1 GALLGLSVA
10 GSQSQIFNFG
20 SLSTDESTLN
30 IKLRLGSGG
39 VLNADLLG
47 ATEVI
52 LYNGATK
59 VYQRSLQS
67 SLLHNTDLLN
77 LLQSGQP
84 ITMTFAPGRPFDRA
98 EVRLTSPVGVA
109 LLGDALRIYDV
120 QRYDGVN
127 CVNPLLDPVPT
138 ATADPFDEA
147 SCAGS
152 LLDFDNVD
160 FAHNAID
167 GNNETFATIYADAG
181 NLLVSGPT
189 AGFIE
194 MDLGQ
199 DVPANKTTYVRINY
213 D

>member
-1 GALLGLSVA
+1 
-10 GSQSQIFNFG
+10 
-20 SLSTDESTLN
+20 
-30 IKLRLGSGG
+30 
-39 VLNADLLG
+39 
-47 ATEVI
+47 
-52 LYNGATK
+52 
-59 VYQRSLQS
+59 
-67 SLLHNTDLLN
+67 
-77 LLQSGQP
+77 
-84 ITMTFAPGRPFDRA
+84 ITMTFAPGRPCDRA

-120 QRYDGVN
+120 PRYDGAN

-147 SCAGS
+147 SCAGT

-213 D
+213 DEEVLKTLLGGSLGKLAADLANN